1 MSFHAQ
7 LLKGRMCVVDAKGSD
22 VFCGDTVA
30 DCYCERHEVMAF
42 KIIDTDHA
50 WIVDEEGRE
59 LIPHLVEK
67 TS

>member
-1 MSFHAQ
+1 MSFHA
-7 LLKGRMCVVDAKGSD
+7 LFFKGRMCVVDAKGRD

-30 DCYCERHEVMAF
+30 DCYCERHQVIGF
-42 KIIDTDHA
+42 CIVDSDHA
-50 WIVDEEGRE
+50 LIRDEDGRE